1 MKKNE
6 LRMKLK
12 SILNVKA
19 ITFDDFLTLRYPIG
33 ENEDVIYAILKALK
47 RERVS
52 VDYEEFLRQYFKED
66 ELYRKRLKETLNH
79 CWMT

>member
-66 ELYRKRLKETLNH
+66 ELYRKRLKETS
-79 CWMT
+79 

>member
-19 ITFDDFLTLRYPIG
+19 ITFDDFFTLRYPIR

-47 RERVS
+47 RERVF
-52 VDYEEFLRQYFKED
+52 VDYEEFLRQYFKEN
-66 ELYRKRLKETLNH
+66 ELYRKRLKETS
-79 CWMT
+79 